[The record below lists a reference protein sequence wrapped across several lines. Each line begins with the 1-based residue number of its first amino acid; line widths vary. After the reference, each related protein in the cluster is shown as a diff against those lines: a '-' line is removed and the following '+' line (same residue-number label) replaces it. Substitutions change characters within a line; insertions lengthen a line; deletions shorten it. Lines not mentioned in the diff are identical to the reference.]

1 MIVVDARAEDFFD
14 GHLLPNAK
22 RLPHYSS
29 DETIAEVL
37 PERIGTFVVYCGGIE
52 CPASK
57 ILSTRLVELGYV
69 TVFDYAEG
77 IPALITSAGGS
88 SGTSTGAS
96 PLAAGASDGIST

>member
-77 IPALITSAGGS
+77 IPAWM
-88 SGTSTGAS
+88 
-96 PLAAGASDGIST
+96 AAGYPTHRL